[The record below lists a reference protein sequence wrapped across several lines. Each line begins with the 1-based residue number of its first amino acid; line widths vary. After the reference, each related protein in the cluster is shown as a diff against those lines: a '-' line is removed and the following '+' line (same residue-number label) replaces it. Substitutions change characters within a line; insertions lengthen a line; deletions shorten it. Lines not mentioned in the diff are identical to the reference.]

1 MTAIVILLAVIVA
14 LDAMAVGLL
23 WRLTVKLNIAPPAT
37 PAPEAAEPHK
47 GVSGSVDEGFENIM
61 QYSVKG
67 KTGFEPGGMKL

>member
-1 MTAIVILLAVIVA
+1 MTAIVILLAVIAVLTA
-14 LDAMAVGLL
+14 LAVGLL
-23 WRLTVKLNIAPPAT
+23 WRLTVKLNTAPPAVI
-37 PAPEAAEPHK
+37 APEAAEPHK

>member
-1 MTAIVILLAVIVA
+1 MTAIVILLAVIVV
-14 LDAMAVGLL
+14 LTAMAVGLL
-23 WRLTVKLNIAPPAT
+23 WRLTVKLNTAPPAT

>member
-1 MTAIVILLAVIVA
+1 MTAIVILLAVIVVLTA
-14 LDAMAVGLL
+14 LAVGLL
-23 WRLTVKLNIAPPAT
+23 WRLTVKLNTAPPAVI
-37 PAPEAAEPHK
+37 APEAAEPHK

>member
-1 MTAIVILLAVIVA
+1 MAVIMILLAVIVV

-23 WRLTVKLNIAPPAT
+23 WRLTVKLDALPPAT
-37 PAPEAAEPHK
+37 PVPDAADPHK
-47 GVSGSVDEGFENIM
+47 GESGSVDEGFENIM

>member
-1 MTAIVILLAVIVA
+1 MTAIVILLAVIVVLTA
-14 LDAMAVGLL
+14 LAVGLL
-23 WRLTVKLNIAPPAT
+23 WRLTVKLNTAPPAT

-61 QYSVKG
+61 QYSAKG